1 MFGFNH
7 HRRGHRFGQGFG
19 EGFGVRFEV
28 GGRSRRAQRFFE
40 HGDLRLVVLKLI
52 AEKPRHGYEL
62 IKDIEERLGGSYAPS
77 PGVIYPTLTLL
88 EEMGL
93 VSVTDAGGGKKLH
106 TITPEGV
113 AHLAD
118 NAANVDALFS
128 RMDEA
133 GSTASRGTWPPVVRA
148 MGNVVTA
155 LRMRLMQPGV
165 SPETVAA
172 VAAILDE
179 AAVKIEQ
186 S

>member
-1 MFGFNH
+1 MFGYHH
-7 HRRGHRFGQGFG
+7 HRRGHRFSRGFG
-19 EGFGVRFEV
+19 EGFGVNFEF
-28 GGRSRRAQRFFE
+28 GGRARRAQRFFE

-62 IKDIEERLGGSYAPS
+62 IKDIEDRLGGSYAPS

-106 TITPEGV
+106 TITPEGM

-118 NAANVDALFS
+118 NAATVDALFR

-133 GSTASRGTWPPVVRA
+133 GSSASSGNWPPVLRA
-148 MGNVVTA
+148 MGNVATA
-155 LRMRLMQPGV
+155 LRMRLTQPGV
-165 SPETVAA
+165 SAERVAA

-179 AAVKIEQ
+179 AAVKIER